1 MPGRA
6 RPQRREDAIHRLET
20 DLNVWVATSSADAQ
34 PHLVPLSLTWDGT
47 RIILATPTDTLTVKN
62 LAANGS
68 ARLALDSTVDVVII
82 DAAAEVL
89 DLSAADGAMV
99 HGYVE
104 RVGWDPR
111 LERGEWSLLVLA
123 PTRIQAWQSVGEIE
137 RRTLMLD
144 GVWT

>member
-20 DLNVWVATSSADAQ
+20 DLNVWVATSSADGQ
-34 PHLVPLSLTWDGT
+34 PHLVPLSLAWDGT
-47 RIILATPTDTLTVKN
+47 RIVLATPTDTLTVRN
-62 LAANGS
+62 LMSNSS
-68 ARLALDSTVDVVII
+68 ARLALDSTVDVVIV
-82 DAAAEVL
+82 DAVAEVL
-89 DLSAADGAMV
+89 DLSAADEAMV

-111 LERGEWSLLVLA
+111 LERGEWSLLVLT
-123 PTRIQAWQSVGEIE
+123 PSRIQAWQSVGEIE

-144 GVWT
+144 GAWT